1 MKAGV
6 SQDTRRCVTTVP
18 SLLYQT
24 TVHQCPWY
32 LVVERSLK
40 KTTSSG
46 VCVCGRVEGVC
57 SGGVEGVCSGGVEG
71 VCSGRVEGV

>member
-1 MKAGV
+1 MRLPKMVRAG
-6 SQDTRRCVTTVP
+6 DEGWRFPARIPGDVTTVP

-46 VCVCGRVEGVC
+46 VCVCAVGGWRVEGVAC
-57 SGGVEGVCSGGVEG
+57 LMAVLHV
-71 VCSGRVEGV
+71 

>member
-1 MKAGV
+1 MVRARGV
-6 SQDTRRCVTTVP
+6 KGGRRRGRFPGCQEHTNISTVP

-24 TVHQCPWY
+24 TVHQYPWY

-46 VCVCGRVEGVC
+46 VC
-57 SGGVEGVCSGGVEG
+57 
-71 VCSGRVEGV
+71 SGRVEGVACLMTVLHV